1 MPNLNPIAKPSGMLS
16 LASIAVVVAALYLAK
31 TVLIP
36 LTVAVLLSFLLSPVC
51 DWLERRRLP
60 RIPAVLVTVVLGFI
74 LLGGVAWTAAVQI
87 TRLAPKL
94 PQYQSNIEAKLSS
107 VNEYAVAAL
116 AKVTRTAQGTDQDL
130 SPSEQAAMPEG
141 TNSLPFS
148 VRVVSSPASPLQVF
162 VGVFGTL
169 LEVLATAGIV
179 FVLVVYF
186 LVRREDLRDRCI
198 HLIGKSHVTVTTQTL
213 EDAGARVSR
222 YLSMLFLINVSY
234 GVSVGIGLS
243 LIGLPNAV
251 LWGILAT
258 VFRFIPYIGPW
269 IAAAMPIGLSLAVS
283 PGWVTP
289 LLTVGLFVALE
300 LFSNN
305 VLEPW
310 LYGRSTGVSAAAV
323 LVAAVFWMWLWG
335 PVGLLLATPL
345 TVCLLVVGKHVPQF
359 SFLHILLGSEPV
371 FEPKARIY
379 QRLLA
384 GDQEEAAEVLEE
396 CLERQP
402 LVEVY
407 DTALIPALALAETHW
422 QLGELNESKHNFIMQ
437 SLKELV
443 QYQGERLRKTRAE
456 ETDPAPRAVGD
467 SPAVDPT
474 DAPGLGILC
483 LPAWSEADE
492 IASTL
497 LAQVLQTGGCL
508 VQSVPVT
515 PLAGE
520 MADLVERHQA
530 DVVCISATPPAAVMH
545 ARHLCQHLRGRFPG
559 LTLVVGLWD
568 AQGDLNK
575 AKERID
581 CGATVVATL
590 AGAQEHI
597 RLLIPPRPATTGSP
611 SQPEYGRRAGT
622 RAGAVVGNDR
632 STQEQWR

>member
-1 MPNLNPIAKPSGMLS
+1 MPSLNPIAKPSWMLN

-31 TVLIP
+31 AVLVP
-36 LTVAVLLSFLLSPVC
+36 LTVVVLLSFLLSPVC

-74 LLGGVAWTAAVQI
+74 VLGGMGWTAVVQI
-87 TRLAPKL
+87 TQLAPKL
-94 PQYQSNIEAKLSS
+94 PQYQNNIEAKLHS

-116 AKVTRTAQGTDQDL
+116 DKLTRMEQETDQEVSPSDQAATPQGTN
-130 SPSEQAAMPEG
+130 A
-141 TNSLPFS
+141 LPFS
-148 VRVVSSPASPLQVF
+148 VRVLSSQPSPLQIF
-162 VGVFGTL
+162 GGIFGTL

-198 HLIGKSHVTVTTQTL
+198 HLIGKGHVTVTMQTL
-213 EDAGARVSR
+213 EDAGTRVSR
-222 YLSMLFLINVSY
+222 YLSMLFVINVSY
-234 GVSVGIGLS
+234 GVSVGIGLA

-258 VFRFIPYIGPW
+258 VLRFIPYIGPW

-396 CLERQP
+396 CLSRQP

-422 QLGELNESKHNFIMQ
+422 QLGELNESKHDFIMQ

-456 ETDPAPRAVGD
+456 EETDPAPMAVGD
-467 SPAVDPT
+467 SPVVDPT
-474 DAPGLGILC
+474 DATGLGILC
-483 LPAWSEADE
+483 LPARSEADE
-492 IASTL
+492 IASML

-508 VQSVPVT
+508 AQTVPVT

-520 MADLVERHQA
+520 MADLVARHQA
-530 DVVCISATPPAAVMH
+530 EVVCISATPPAAVMH
-545 ARHLCQHLRGRFPG
+545 ARSLCRHLRDRFPG
-559 LTLVVGLWD
+559 LAIVVGLWD
-568 AQGDLNK
+568 AQGDLDK
-575 AKERID
+575 ARERLG

-590 AGAQEHI
+590 ADAREHI
-597 RLLIPPRPATTGSP
+597 RMQIPPHLPATGDQ
-611 SQPEYGRRAGT
+611 SQPECGQRVGTGAEAAFGNGR
-622 RAGAVVGNDR
+622 
-632 STQEQWR
+632 